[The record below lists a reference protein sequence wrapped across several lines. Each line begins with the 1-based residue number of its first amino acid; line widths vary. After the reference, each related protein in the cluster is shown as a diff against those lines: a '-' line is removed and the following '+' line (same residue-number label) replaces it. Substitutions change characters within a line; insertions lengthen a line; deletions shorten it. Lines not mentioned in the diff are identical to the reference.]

1 MDNDRTYDPP
11 EEPKRAIKES
21 VGIAPRDSLP
31 ATRSPV
37 STLIGGVRLRT
48 ADIGNDW
55 HWSHDEHRQR

>member
-21 VGIAPRDSLP
+21 VGIAPRDPPP
-31 ATRSPV
+31 ATHSHV
-37 STLIGGVRLRT
+37 SAFIGASRLRT